1 MGEEDNAARHLPG
14 RREPDPS
21 PAGRSSLT
29 LPSVWDTGYDETDPE
44 ESPARPRRV
53 LLLAAIALSVLAV
66 DLVTKIIAVRELEWR
81 EPMPILDGLVYLQ
94 LVRNPGAAFGMATGM
109 TWLLTLIAVG
119 VVVAIIRAAGRLR
132 SRGWAVALGLVLGGA
147 LGNLGDRMFR
157 YPGVLRGWVVDFVSL
172 FAPDG
177 RVWPVFNAA
186 DSAICLGGVLL
197 VLLALFGRELD
208 GTRHGRAEDE

>member
-1 MGEEDNAARHLPG
+1 M
-14 RREPDPS
+14 
-21 PAGRSSLT
+21 T
-29 LPSVWDTGYDETDPE
+29 LPSEWDTDYDETGPPE
-44 ESPARPRRV
+44 DPARPRRV
-53 LLLAAIALSVLAV
+53 LLLSAIALGVLAV
-66 DLVTKIIAVRELEWR
+66 DLVTKITAVRELEWR
-81 EPMPILDGLVYLQ
+81 EPKPILDGLVYLQ

-157 YPGVLRGWVVDFVSL
+157 YPGVLRGWVVDFISL
-172 FAPDG
+172 LAPDG

-186 DSAICLGGVLL
+186 DSAICLGGALL

-208 GTRHGRAEDE
+208 GTRHGRAENE

>member
-1 MGEEDNAARHLPG
+1 M
-14 RREPDPS
+14 
-21 PAGRSSLT
+21 T
-29 LPSVWDTGYDETDPE
+29 LPSGWDTDYDETDPE
-44 ESPARPRRV
+44 DSPARPRRV
-53 LLLAAIALSVLAV
+53 LLLSAIALSVLAI

-208 GTRHGRAEDE
+208 GTRHGGRAEDE